1 MIDDYSENI
10 DWDKVYR
17 AFHDPKG
24 VANNI
29 RSVIGDAKG
38 PLVFCGFPEVASFLS
53 AHYKIIFVDSSHSIV
68 TNSRARYPEID
79 TIVMSEIA
87 EFIRSNPVKY
97 VVISGR
103 LSAFWQTPEAFQQL
117 ANGLLSHPR
126 TQILIDYFDQEEV
139 YQGLRT
145 SFSAP
150 VGEGRWDY
158 TEIENPQTNKP
169 LIHNVKLGISYSLGS
184 MSFSYLARRAY
195 FDRSDIEAWHKSIFE
210 NYKTSVAA
218 GLLEDDPSFTIKMVA
233 GCG

>member
-10 DWDKVYR
+10 DWDRVYS
-17 AFHDPKG
+17 AFHNPKG

-29 RSVIGDAKG
+29 RSVIGDANG

-53 AHYKIIFVDSSHSIV
+53 TYYKIVFVDSSRTIV
-68 TNSRARYPEID
+68 ANSRARYPEID
-79 TIVMSEIA
+79 TIIMSEIT
-87 EFIRSNPVKY
+87 EFLRSNPAKY

-117 ANGLLSHPR
+117 ASGLLSHPR
-126 TQILIDYFDQEEV
+126 TQILIDYFDQEEI

-150 VGEGRWDY
+150 LGKGRWDY
-158 TEIENPQTNKP
+158 TEIERPRIAKP

-195 FDRSDIEAWHKSIFE
+195 FDRSDIETWHKSVFKDYE
-210 NYKTSVAA
+210 TSVEA
-218 GLLEDDPSFTIKMVA
+218 GLLEDDPSFSIKMVA